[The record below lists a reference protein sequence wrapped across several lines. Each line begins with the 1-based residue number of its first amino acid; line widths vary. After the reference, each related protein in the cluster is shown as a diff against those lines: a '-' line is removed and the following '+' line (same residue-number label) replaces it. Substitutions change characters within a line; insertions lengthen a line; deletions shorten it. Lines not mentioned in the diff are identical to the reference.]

1 MTSLQCLSL
10 QLLEF
15 FYLLSQIVIYRF
27 LGRQI
32 NSLNN
37 SYLFPYCGILL
48 KYSNVLDI
56 FQINITSP
64 KYIPHLCPSAPNYG
78 QRVQ

>member
-37 SYLFPYCGILL
+37 SYLFPYRGILL
-48 KYSNVLDI
+48 KYSNVLNI
-56 FQINITSP
+56 FQINISQIYPTFVS
-64 KYIPHLCPSAPNYG
+64 LCT
-78 QRVQ
+78 